1 MYSPIEVSSCVKSSL
16 MKEATYYLVFQEN
29 IKRIWNVC
37 GPKVKH
43 IIKCILSVGLCQH
56 SQSVWAP
63 GVTYLCEE
71 PRASFPKCLFDKI
84 SFILPPTSLSSP
96 PQVREMAASTVSG
109 LVRCGY
115 ISCVDRLKV
124 SEKLWER

>member
-1 MYSPIEVSSCVKSSL
+1 MGYVLIVWVYSPIEVSSCVKSSL

-29 IKRIWNVC
+29 DVKRIWNVC
-37 GPKVKH
+37 GSKVKH

-84 SFILPPTSLSSP
+84 SFILPPTLSLPLHRLGRWLPLQSVGWYDVATSP
-96 PQVREMAASTVSG
+96 VLT
-109 LVRCGY
+109 
-115 ISCVDRLKV
+115 D
-124 SEKLWER
+124 